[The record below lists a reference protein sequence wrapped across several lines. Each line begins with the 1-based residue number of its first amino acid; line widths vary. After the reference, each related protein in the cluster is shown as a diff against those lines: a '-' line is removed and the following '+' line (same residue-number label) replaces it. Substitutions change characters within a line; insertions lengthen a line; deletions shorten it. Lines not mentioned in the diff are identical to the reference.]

1 MNIEINKD
9 LIEDERGNLYRAVQL
24 EGNTLIVVNA
34 FVEASFREVL
44 NFNKSK
50 NEQLAAYE
58 GEYVGKQA
66 MDIVRHDYVYALKE
80 MDGRLYTL
88 QDVEKVYDVN
98 FIKMIEFF
106 RPKGMNSHND

>member
-24 EGNTLIVVNA
+24 EEDTLTVVNA
-34 FVEASFREVL
+34 FVEASFREIL
-44 NFNKSK
+44 SFNKSE

-66 MDIVRHDYVYALKE
+66 MDMVRHDYVYALKE

-88 QDVEKVYDVN
+88 QDVEQVYNVN

-106 RPKGMNSHND
+106 RPKGLNSSNV

>member
-9 LIEDERGNLYRAVQL
+9 LIEDDRGNLYRPVQL
-24 EGNTLIVVNA
+24 DGNILFLVNA
-34 FVEASFREVL
+34 FVEASFREML
-44 NFNKSK
+44 HFDKSE
-50 NEQLAAYE
+50 NERLAAYE

-66 MDIVRHDYVYALKE
+66 MDIVRHDYVFALKE

-88 QDVEKVYDVN
+88 QDVEKVYEVN

-106 RPKGMNSHND
+106 RLKGMGKR

>member
-1 MNIEINKD
+1 MNIELNKD
-9 LIEDERGNLYRAVQL
+9 LIEDDRGNLYRAVQQ
-24 EGNTLIVVNA
+24 EGNTLVLVNA

-44 NFNKSK
+44 NFDKSE
-50 NEQLAAYE
+50 NEQLATYE

-106 RPKGMNSHND
+106 RPKGMDKR